1 MRRTRDVATFSRMTI
16 RLVYETHSITE
27 DNESGHATGW
37 LPGRLSAAGRDAARV
52 LGERRRD
59 VDVVVCSDLARAAE
73 TATTAFEGMSV
84 PVLLDWRLRECD
96 YGSLN
101 GAPHAEVQPRAQF
114 LDTPHPGGGETWRAA
129 VVRNLLVL
137 PDLRLRWDGLRVLLI
152 GHAATRFALR
162 AHFDGSALD
171 DIIDA
176 DFAWQPG
183 WEYSL

>member
-1 MRRTRDVATFSRMTI
+1 MI

-37 LPGRLSAAGRDAARV
+37 LPGRLSAAGQASARE

-59 VDVVVCSDLARAAE
+59 VDVVLCSDLGRAVE
-73 TATTAFEGMSV
+73 TATIAFAGTDV
-84 PVLLDWRLRECD
+84 PVLHDWRLRECD

-101 GAPHAEVQPRAQF
+101 GAPHAEVHPRAPF
-114 LDTPHPGGGETWRAA
+114 LDEPHPGGGETWRTA

-152 GHAATRFALR
+152 GHAATRFAMR
-162 AHFDGSALD
+162 VHFDGAVLD
-171 DIIDA
+171 DVIDA

-183 WEYSL
+183 WEYDL